1 LPENC
6 VGAEGKA
13 ALSLVR
19 VHAFAYAFAEEEANV
34 QTDKLRKARG
44 PSETSSSAFGAK
56 KSVFLSNK

>member
-1 LPENC
+1 M
-6 VGAEGKA
+6 
-13 ALSLVR
+13 R